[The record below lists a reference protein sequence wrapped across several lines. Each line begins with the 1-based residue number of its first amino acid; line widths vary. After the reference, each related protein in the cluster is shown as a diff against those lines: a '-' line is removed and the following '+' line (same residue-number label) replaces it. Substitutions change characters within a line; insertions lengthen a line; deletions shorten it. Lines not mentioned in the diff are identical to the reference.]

1 MARVAFRVWLRDS
14 LDLARTLW
22 TTRCSVGGLLEETG
36 EEEQPPSRSTTS
48 STDRGEETELVWLAW
63 LSVTRWTW
71 AWSPSQ
77 GWQEEEEE
85 SRAVRPED
93 G

>member
-48 STDRGEETELVWLAW
+48 STDRGEEMELVWLVW
-63 LSVTRWTW
+63 LSVTRWTC
-71 AWSPSQ
+71 S
-77 GWQEEEEE
+77 
-85 SRAVRPED
+85 
-93 G
+93 